1 MDLTVLT
8 PDKKIFEGKIS
19 RVSVPGTDG
28 EFEVLDNHAPIVS
41 SLGEGNVLINTVDNK
56 TPISLS
62 IQNGFIEVLDNK
74 ISLLIQE
81 Q

>member
-41 SLGEGNVLINTVDNK
+41 SLGVGNVLINTVDNK

-74 ISLLIQE
+74 ISLLVQE

>member
-1 MDLTVLT
+1 MELTVLT

-74 ISLLIQE
+74 ISLLVQE

>member
-1 MDLTVLT
+1 MELTVLT

-56 TPISLS
+56 TPISLI

-74 ISLLIQE
+74 ISLLVQE

>member
-74 ISLLIQE
+74 ISLLVQE

>member
-19 RVSVPGTDG
+19 RVSVPGTAG